1 MGRADKQGQQSK
13 GIGSGSPPLTEGSS
27 DSLPPVL
34 SGAGYL
40 RHALPV
46 RLAHWINVL
55 CLLVLIISGFQI
67 YTGRQWFG
75 VGRWHH
81 FFFAWIFSLNGLFFT
96 AYALWSGHLLE
107 DLLPRWRDL
116 RQIGSTL
123 RNYLRLRHPGGEAA
137 RRYNVLQKIAYTG
150 VVFGLG
156 PLILLTGLAS
166 SAGVESVIPGLHDLF
181 GTRQR
186 ARAIHFDLT
195 ILFIAYTAA
204 HLLMVLLTGFR
215 NNVRSMLTGWY
226 RISPSGEENGK

>member
-1 MGRADKQGQQSK
+1 MGRADERDRTLKRIASDAP
-13 GIGSGSPPLTEGSS
+13 SPTRGDS
-27 DSLPPVL
+27 DLNPPAL
-34 SGAGYL
+34 SGASYL
-40 RHALPV
+40 RHPLPV
-46 RLAHWINVL
+46 RLVHWINVL
-55 CLLVLIISGFQI
+55 CLLVLTISGVQI

-96 AYALWSGHLLE
+96 GYALWSGHLFR
-107 DLLPRWRDL
+107 DLLPRWNDL

-123 RNYLRLRHPGGEAA
+123 RNYLRLRHPEGEEA

-166 SAGVESVIPGLHDLF
+166 SAGVEAVIPGLHDLF

-204 HLLMVLLTGFR
+204 HLLMVVLTGFR
-215 NNVRSMLTGWY
+215 NNVRSMLTGRY
-226 RISPSGEENGK
+226 RILSSGERDEE